1 MKKYFIIVA
10 TVLCLIS
17 PAFAAQSQEL
27 SAATLAKLSSTE
39 QKQILSL
46 ISNSSKT
53 DVNELTKYAE
63 LGTVIGKALAGSARE
78 LGVAVND
85 FAKTDVGYLAT
96 VLIVWHFL
104 GEDILHFTIAL
115 FILLIG
121 LTVLWVLLDSQ
132 RGGSYQTINNK
143 QQFVKGELTSD
154 ETVWYFIGLVIL
166 LIISG
171 VIATV

>member
-1 MKKYFIIVA
+1 MKKYFMLLA

-17 PAFAAQSQEL
+17 PAFASQPQEL

-46 ISNSSKT
+46 MSNSSNVT
-53 DVNELTKYAE
+53 ELTKYAE
-63 LGTVIGKALAGSARE
+63 LGTVIGKALAGSAHE

-104 GEDILHFTIAL
+104 GEDILHFAIAI

-132 RGGSYQTINNK
+132 RGGSYQTVNNK
-143 QQFVKGELTSD
+143 QQFIKGKLSSD
-154 ETVWYFIGLVIL
+154 ETTGYFFGLVVL

-171 VIATV
+171 VVAVV